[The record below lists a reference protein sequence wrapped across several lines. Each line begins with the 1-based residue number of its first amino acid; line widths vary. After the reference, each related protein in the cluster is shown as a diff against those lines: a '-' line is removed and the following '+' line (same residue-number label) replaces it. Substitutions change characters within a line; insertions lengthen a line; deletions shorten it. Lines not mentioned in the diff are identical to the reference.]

1 MCRLPPLAPTH
12 REHSL
17 GAWGLGLENGP
28 TWLWMGAGELAWPWT
43 SAQALEAETSR
54 GSRKG
59 GRVSRLFYCSFPRQT
74 AGAIWE
80 EEGERAWGCWAG
92 PVPRQM
98 VSPRITSLS
107 FCLSAPTHSTTL
119 VPPAD
124 AKNQGSV
131 QHRLGPLGE
140 WHFYKSWC
148 FLALVPIQNHQAP
161 AQGSQARG

>member
-1 MCRLPPLAPTH
+1 MALRG
-12 REHSL
+12 S
-17 GAWGLGLENGP
+17 GWGLGSWPGLGHLLRHWRQRPQEDLERV
-28 TWLWMGAGELAWPWT
+28 GESPDY
-43 SAQALEAETSR
+43 SI
-54 GSRKG
+54 
-59 GRVSRLFYCSFPRQT
+59 VSFPRQT

-161 AQGSQARG
+161 AQGSQAQG